1 MNAEVRNLGS
11 IYSTYISTVDHLP
24 CDIVRSLWLV
34 QALNFKA
41 ELASQTIHEKLLPQ
55 DAAKILKDA
64 KNSSIS
70 EDFVNARNAIIGSHS
85 ELLAEMQALVNQLE
99 SHYAILEAEVKQLQV
114 VAETPQTQ
122 ERSYIDAQREL
133 LEQHYKE
140 HPLESQINVGSITE
154 RVVPGILP
162 VVIKKV
168 LKNSKS
174 KIILKFG
181 SSNKLGTQSVTK
193 VAKPR
198 VEHVWEEPKLSEEEK
213 YCFCGQN
220 SFGAMIGCDNK
231 TCPNGEWFHY
241 KCVGLIKADAPKY
254 AKQRWFCL
262 PECREAGNR
271 KKKTKR
277 RW

>member
-41 ELASQTIHEKLLPQ
+41 ELASQAIHEKLRDQ
-55 DAAKILKDA
+55 DAAQILKEA
-64 KNSSIS
+64 KTSSIS
-70 EDFVNARNAIIGSHS
+70 DDFVNARNVVIGSNS
-85 ELLAEMQALVNQLE
+85 ELVAEMQALVNQLE
-99 SHYAILEAEVKQLQV
+99 SHHAILEAEVKQLQV
-114 VAETPQTQ
+114 VADTPPTQ
-122 ERSYIDAQREL
+122 ERSYLESQREL
-133 LEQHYKE
+133 LEQHYKK
-140 HPLESQINVGSITE
+140 HPLESQLNVGSVTE
-154 RVVPGILP
+154 RIVPGNRP

-181 SSNKLGTQSVTK
+181 SSNKSRSLAVTK
-193 VAKPR
+193 IAKPR
-198 VEHVWEEPKLSEEEK
+198 VEHVWDEPKLPEEEK

-231 TCPNGEWFHY
+231 KCPNGEWFHY

-277 RW
+277 KW